1 MSISTEEK
9 DRYLRET
16 AIVLAREGFQTGKT
30 DTGKLR
36 VLLDGAPLCEV
47 TENGGITY
55 RNEDINEPERVA
67 AKDMVYEIVRNTAEY
82 MRQME
87 TAPFLKADGLE
98 DGYKVLADFNGTVLA
113 GVQSKHGVHFVTWDW
128 AYGHTGVCHGH
139 YFMENYG
146 WTKYMIE
153 QIITDYA
160 AATLDFSAVIFRYF
174 NPVGAHPSGLI
185 GEAPNGAPNN
195 LMPYITQVA
204 TGKRKQLSVFGADYD
219 TPDGTCIRDYIHIM
233 DIAAGHTAALPFCTS
248 HKGVEVINLGTGM
261 GHSVLEL
268 ISAFENATGI
278 HIPFQIVGRRAG
290 DIPVCFASAEKA
302 KVLLGW
308 QATRSLQDMCR
319 DAWNWQQKNPDGF
332 I

>member
-128 AYGHTGVCHGH
+128 AYGHTA
-139 YFMENYG
+139 
-146 WTKYMIE
+146 I
-153 QIITDYA
+153 
-160 AATLDFSAVIFRYF
+160 R
-174 NPVGAHPSGLI
+174 SGLI
-185 GEAPNGAPNN
+185 QKERLFTPEQMTEIYRCCADSVDGDFFELTGEQEKMIRSVQQQIEECVPDLDERIRQQEEA
-195 LMPYITQVA
+195 LEQVA
-204 TGKRKQLSVFGADYD
+204 
-219 TPDGTCIRDYIHIM
+219 
-233 DIAAGHTAALPFCTS
+233 
-248 HKGVEVINLGTGM
+248 
-261 GHSVLEL
+261 
-268 ISAFENATGI
+268 
-278 HIPFQIVGRRAG
+278 
-290 DIPVCFASAEKA
+290 
-302 KVLLGW
+302 
-308 QATRSLQDMCR
+308 
-319 DAWNWQQKNPDGF
+319 QQQTM
-332 I
+332 

>member
-36 VLLDGAPLCEV
+36 VLLDGTPLCEV

-128 AYGHTGVCHGH
+128 AYGRAGVCHGH
-139 YFMENYG
+139 YFMENYAEA
-146 WTKYMIE
+146 K
-153 QIITDYA
+153 Q
-160 AATLDFSAVIFRYF
+160 DFAIR
-174 NPVGAHPSGLI
+174 SGLI
-185 GEAPNGAPNN
+185 QKERLFTPEQMTEIYRCCADSVDGDFFELTGEQEKMIRSVQQQIEECVPD
-195 LMPYITQVA
+195 LDERIRQQEESLEQVA
-204 TGKRKQLSVFGADYD
+204 
-219 TPDGTCIRDYIHIM
+219 
-233 DIAAGHTAALPFCTS
+233 
-248 HKGVEVINLGTGM
+248 
-261 GHSVLEL
+261 
-268 ISAFENATGI
+268 
-278 HIPFQIVGRRAG
+278 
-290 DIPVCFASAEKA
+290 
-302 KVLLGW
+302 
-308 QATRSLQDMCR
+308 
-319 DAWNWQQKNPDGF
+319 QQQTM
-332 I
+332 